1 MLALAIWSLSGCGTR
16 PDWVGV
22 WQGERP
28 REREPGMDPAIHQT
42 LTRVKLTL
50 REDGTFELIEAG
62 MPREGDAAFGAT
74 ETTLQA
80 RRFMGRPIE
89 RMGSSAEAMNQPMK
103 LRWVGDGTIEYRD
116 PAGFDTSPVVLRRVT
131 AGG

>member
-1 MLALAIWSLSGCGTR
+1 MLALAIWSLAGCGTR
-16 PDWVGV
+16 PNWVGE
-22 WQGERP
+22 WQGERE
-28 REREPGMDPAIHQT
+28 RERDPGMDPAIHQT

-50 REDGTFELIEAG
+50 RQDGTFTLIEAG
-62 MPREGDAAFGAT
+62 LPRDGDATYGTT

-80 RRFMGRPIE
+80 RKFMDRPIE

-116 PAGFDTSPVVLRRVT
+116 PAGFDTSSVVLRRV
-131 AGG
+131 AARE